1 METIEQ
7 WKNVAGYPDYQVSSM
22 GRVKSL
28 ARHKIN
34 GWGSLTLLPEVIMK
48 SRITIWGYEQVGLRN
63 PSQRLFYVHRLMAI
77 AFLANPESLKQVNHV
92 NGIKTDNRLENLE
105 WCSPKENIRHSFRIG
120 LSHGPSGERNGMRK
134 ISDEIARE
142 ILVSSESNAALVKK
156 YGVSDATIRR
166 VKSRESWRHVNS
178 A

>member
-7 WKNVAGYPDYQVSSM
+7 WKAVVGYSDYQVSSM

-28 ARHKIN
+28 ARYKIN

-63 PSQRLFYVHRLMAI
+63 PKQKLFYVHRLMAI
-77 AFLANPESLKQVNHV
+77 AFLANPDSLRQVNHI
-92 NGIKTDNRLENLE
+92 NGVKTDNRIENLE
-105 WCSPKENIRHSFRIG
+105 WCSAKQNIRHSFKIG
-120 LSHGPSGERNGMRK
+120 LSHGPVGERNGMRK
-134 ISDEIARE
+134 LSDKVAMEIFNSSKSNSD
-142 ILVSSESNAALVKK
+142 LVNE
-156 YGVSDATIRR
+156 YGVSDATVRR
-166 VKSRESWRHVNS
+166 VKSGESWKHIHS